1 MTQAADEALKR
12 LCYVEAELLIQQD
25 ALAPGQVDVAS
36 IFAEHHVGLVRL
48 ALIMVGDQATAEDVV
63 QEAFAR
69 THAGRARLRDADR
82 ALAYVRSAVLNGC
95 RSVLRRRATVFRRA
109 VPYEPP
115 VWSAESAA
123 MLGEE
128 RREVLLALHGLPR
141 RQREELMLRYQ
152 GVCGA
157 PVSRP
162 GVKRT
167 FPRSGAGKMHR
178 RQGDSSCASSVASAV
193 SSRCT
198 ICEFRDRR
206 SVWARA
212 ATWSWTS
219 SGSRRV
225 IRIMTPL

>member
-1 MTQAADEALKR
+1 MTQAADEALRR

-25 ALAPGQVDVAS
+25 ARTARQVDVAA
-36 IFAEHHVGLVRL
+36 IFAEQHVGLVRL

-141 RQREELMLRYQ
+141 RQREALTLRYYFDLTDQ
-152 GVCGA
+152 EIAETMRVNA
-157 PVSRP
+157 STV
-162 GVKRT
+162 
-167 FPRSGAGKMHR
+167 RS
-178 RQGDSSCASSVASAV
+178 
-193 SSRCT
+193 T
-198 ICEFRDRR
+198 ITRGL
-206 SVWARA
+206 A
-212 ATWSWTS
+212 AL
-219 SGSRRV
+219 GRV
-225 IRIMTPL
+225 LREES